1 MKIDKAKLASG
12 FLSELD
18 RLKEI
23 KRHIN
28 EEDSSWWSFLTPD
41 IKRWEEDGLIM
52 HEILREEFTKA
63 VDRSIEQLEKQIE
76 EL

>member
-1 MKIDKAKLASG
+1 MKIDKAKRAIE

-28 EEDSSWWSFLTPD
+28 EENSSWWSFLTPY
-41 IKRWEEDGLIM
+41 IISWKEDGLIM
-52 HEILREEFTKA
+52 PKILREEFTKA
-63 VDRSIEQLEKQIE
+63 VDKSIERLEKQIE